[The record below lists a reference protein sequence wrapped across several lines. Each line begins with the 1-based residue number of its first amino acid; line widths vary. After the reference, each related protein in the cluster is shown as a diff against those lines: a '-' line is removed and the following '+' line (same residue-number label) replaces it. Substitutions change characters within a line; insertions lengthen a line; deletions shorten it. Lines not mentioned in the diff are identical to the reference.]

1 MAQWCKKM
9 KPIHFVVFALVAIVS
24 ATAEECA
31 ITQGFNPVYS
41 PDGDRIA
48 FQRLEGGVF
57 KIGVVE
63 LPERGRLAS
72 GCGDGAHAVA
82 SAPPAVE
89 WIEAGPGNAAY
100 PAWTP
105 DCSLIYTYGH
115 DTETAHEAWK
125 NGSRSGYGLRI
136 REPDG
141 TKRDLTRGRCRDYA
155 PCVSPDGQTVFF
167 VTTRGV
173 ESESASFSKAA
184 ATRLAEICLAHSS
197 QSAPTGSETNSPANP
212 SPANPSFQQSAHP
225 SPENQSPHQ
234 SLANQSPPAIAAQDR
249 AQPLAQKIL
258 LDSPNGSNSG
268 YVQPAVSPDGSML
281 VWGQMDSFFEGWSIC
296 GMRLGEAAS
305 QESSPRHSNVGDM
318 PKGRAG
324 QPVVR
329 LTPASVAALSPRWHP
344 NGRMICFTGFR
355 AGDPGWGV
363 WVFDLPSGKV
373 RRLCSGENPCF
384 SPDGATIA
392 YDCGGMIRVRPFGPG
407 DEPDATLPDIR
418 EEDAPEAIVWDCKIE
433 GSEKHLDISGE
444 SHFAIGD
451 DTTMFI
457 RATLNLGTQ
466 KDTRQFLRLSYAE
479 HPRAIQLYASG
490 GDLWFVS
497 FDHAGKF
504 FAAKAP
510 LPRDGREAAVVA
522 VRTPT
527 RLILSVNGA
536 APAVVHTGGA
546 IPLDTPQG
554 LTAGDGV
561 LSLEIGTGW
570 PHELPKPQPL
580 EVPQ

>member
-1 MAQWCKKM
+1 M
-9 KPIHFVVFALVAIVS
+9 KPFPFVVFALVAIVS

-41 PDGDRIA
+41 PDGTRIA

-63 LPERGRLAS
+63 LPERWRLAS
-72 GCGDGAHAVA
+72 GCGDGAPAVA
-82 SAPPAVE
+82 SAPLSVE

-105 DCSLIYTYGH
+105 DGALIYTYGH

-125 NGSRSGYGLRI
+125 NGSQSGYGLRI
-136 REPDG
+136 CEPDG

-184 ATRLAEICLAHSS
+184 ATRLAALDFARGGEGA
-197 QSAPTGSETNSPANP
+197 QAQGAKGGASPLGEP
-212 SPANPSFQQSAHP
+212 Q
-225 SPENQSPHQ
+225 
-234 SLANQSPPAIAAQDR
+234 AAQTLPR
-249 AQPLAQKIL
+249 II
-258 LDSPNGSNSG
+258 LDSPHGSNSG
-268 YVQPAVSPDGSML
+268 YVQPAISPDGRFL
-281 VWGQMDSFFEGWSIC
+281 VWGQLDDFFEGWCIY
-296 GMRLGEAAS
+296 GARLQDVATTPSSS
-305 QESSPRHSNVGDM
+305 QSEMSRQFAPCRI
-318 PKGRAG
+318 
-324 QPVVR
+324 
-329 LTPASVAALSPRWHP
+329 TPASLTALSPRWHP

-363 WVFDLPSGKV
+363 WVFDLPSGKI

-418 EEDAPEAIVWDCKIE
+418 EEDAPEAIAWDCKIE
-433 GSEKHLDISGE
+433 GSEKLLDISGE

-457 RATLNLGTQ
+457 RATLNPGTQ
-466 KDTRQFLRLSYAE
+466 KGTRQFLRLSYAE

-510 LPRDGREAAVVA
+510 LPRDGRESAVVA